1 MSFSASDVKEL
12 RERTGAGMMD
22 CKKALTE
29 CSGDMEK
36 AIDFLRTK
44 GLAAAAK
51 KQGRIACEGIAC
63 AKVDAKTGNASLIE
77 VNCETDFVARNQ
89 DFINL
94 AEQLSQYS
102 VSGKAAAGSD
112 FNDWVVEGRK
122 VSEWINELTLKIGE
136 KIAVRRVEILNNKN
150 AATTFFGSYNH
161 GVKIATVVESQLK
174 SAPTGA
180 AAEELQ
186 ALLKDIAMHVAA
198 SDTRFVNG
206 SEIDEG
212 FKNREIEI
220 YATQLREQGKPEN
233 MIGNILKGKLAKM
246 VSEYCLVEQKFVKN
260 PDVDVKSLIEDFNKK
275 HNLGLE
281 IKSFRKFVLG
291 EGIEK
296 PKDNLAE
303 EVAKMGQMNKH

>member
-1 MSFSASDVKEL
+1 MSFSANDVKEL

-51 KQGRIACEGIAC
+51 KQGRIACEGMVC
-63 AKVDAKTGNASLIE
+63 AKVDTKSGRGSLVEI
-77 VNCETDFVARNQ
+77 NCETDFVGRNQ
-89 DFINL
+89 DFINFVEL
-94 AEQLSQYS
+94 LSMFSLSEQ
-102 VSGKAAAGSD
+102 VPTTD
-112 FNDWVVEGRK
+112 VNEWIIDGRK
-122 VSEWINELTLKIGE
+122 VAERVNELTLKIGE
-136 KIAVRRVEILNNKN
+136 KIDVRRVELIKPQNGVVSAL
-150 AATTFFGSYNH
+150 GHYNH
-161 GVKIATVVESQLK
+161 GAKIATVVSSQLK
-174 SAPTGA
+174 NAATGQ

-186 ALLKDIAMHVAA
+186 VLLKDICMHVAA
-198 SDTRFVNG
+198 SETKFVNS
-206 SEIDEG
+206 SEMDEG

-246 VSEYCLVEQKFVKN
+246 VSEYCLLDQKFVKN

-275 HNLGLE
+275 FGLGLE
-281 IKSFRKFVLG
+281 IKSFRKFILG

-303 EVAKMGQMNKH
+303 EVAKMGQMSKQ